1 MVPDEAYPRP
11 APGAAWREADGEAVV
26 VLPDKGQF
34 KVLNEVGARVWA
46 LADGTR
52 SVSQIAQAICAE
64 YEVTPDIALRDVRA
78 FIEALVNKGALAT

>member
-1 MVPDEAYPRP
+1 MVSDEAHPRP
-11 APGAAWREADGEAVV
+11 APGAAWRETGGEAVV

-64 YEVTPDIALRDVRA
+64 YEVAPEIALRDVRA
-78 FIEALVNKGALAT
+78 FIEVLVNKGALAT